1 MTDDLI
7 KPDIRKAN
15 DCPPL
20 PAHASLTDR
29 LVYWLGL
36 GLGSGL
42 PRRAPGTWGTVG
54 GLIVAIPL
62 MSLGFVPFLI
72 ITLLSCIIGVWI
84 CGRTSDLMGGHDDPH
99 IVWDE
104 WAGMWITLLPFSL
117 MSFAELTFMSTDD
130 ITFWQFWQYLTEP
143 FSIFSIT
150 LAFILFRFFDIIKP
164 PPIGWADK
172 KVAGGLGIMLDDIIA
187 GIMAAAVCFILM
199 YAVIN
204 YFTITQ
210 IEITEISF
218 ND

>member
-1 MTDDLI
+1 MTDHDLS

-20 PAHASLTDR
+20 PANASMLDR
-29 LVYWLGL
+29 VVYWLGI

-54 GLIVAIPL
+54 GFIVAIPL

-72 ITLLSCIIGVWI
+72 ITLLSCLIGIWI
-84 CGRTSDLMGGHDDPH
+84 CGLTSELMQTHDDPH

-104 WAGMWITLLPFSL
+104 WAGIWITLLPFSY
-117 MSFAELTFMSTDD
+117 MSVTTD
-130 ITFWQFWQYLTEP
+130 TFWQDISQSL
-143 FSIFSIT
+143 SIIALI

-172 KVAGGLGIMLDDIIA
+172 RVAGGLGIMLDDIIA
-187 GIMAAAVCFILM
+187 GVMAAAVWLVVMLGILL
-199 YAVIN
+199 
-204 YFTITQ
+204 
-210 IEITEISF
+210 
-218 ND
+218 

>member
-1 MTDDLI
+1 MIDHNLS

-20 PAHASLTDR
+20 PANASLPDR
-29 LVYWLGL
+29 LVYWLGI

-62 MSLGFVPFLI
+62 LSLGFVPFLI
-72 ITLLSCIIGVWI
+72 ITILACLLGNSI
-84 CGRTSDLMGGHDDPH
+84 CGRTSELMGGHDNPH

-104 WAGMWITLLPFSL
+104 WAGMWLTLLPLSY
-117 MSFAELTFMSTDD
+117 MGIANGS
-130 ITFWQFWQYLTEP
+130 FWQN
-143 FSIFSIT
+143 IT
-150 LAFILFRFFDIIKP
+150 QIPTILAIIIAFILFRFFDIIKP

-187 GIMAAAVCFILM
+187 GVMAAAVWVIIYTFIFS
-199 YAVIN
+199 
-204 YFTITQ
+204 FT
-210 IEITEISF
+210 F
-218 ND
+218 

>member
-1 MTDDLI
+1 MIDHNLS

-20 PAHASLTDR
+20 PANANIPDR
-29 LVYWLGL
+29 LVYWLGI

-62 MSLGFVPFLI
+62 LSLGFVPFLI
-72 ITLLSCIIGVWI
+72 INILACLLGNAI
-84 CGRTSDLMGGHDDPH
+84 CGRTSELMGGHDNPH

-104 WAGMWITLLPFSL
+104 WAGMWLTLLPLSY
-117 MSFAELTFMSTDD
+117 MGIADGN
-130 ITFWQFWQYLTEP
+130 FWQNIAQIST
-143 FSIFSIT
+143 IVAIII
-150 LAFILFRFFDIIKP
+150 AFILFRFFDIIKP

-187 GIMAAAVCFILM
+187 GIMAAAVWVIVYTFI
-199 YAVIN
+199 
-204 YFTITQ
+204 FTLA
-210 IEITEISF
+210 
-218 ND
+218 D

>member
-1 MTDDLI
+1 MIDHNLS

-20 PAHASLTDR
+20 PANANMLDR
-29 LVYWLGL
+29 VVYWLGL

-62 MSLGFVPFLI
+62 LSLGFVPFLI
-72 ITLLSCIIGVWI
+72 ITILSCVIGSWI
-84 CGRTSDLMGGHDDPH
+84 CGRTSELMGGHDNPH

-104 WAGMWITLLPFSL
+104 WAGMWLTLLPLSY
-117 MSFAELTFMSTDD
+117 MGIADGN
-130 ITFWQFWQYLTEP
+130 FWQNIAQIS
-143 FSIFSIT
+143 SIVAIII
-150 LAFILFRFFDIIKP
+150 AFILFRFFDIIKP

-187 GIMAAAVCFILM
+187 GIMAAAVWIIIYTTIL
-199 YAVIN
+199 
-204 YFTITQ
+204 
-210 IEITEISF
+210 
-218 ND
+218 

>member
-1 MTDDLI
+1 MSDHDLV

-20 PAHASLTDR
+20 PTNASALDTV
-29 LVYWLGL
+29 VYWLGL

-42 PRRAPGTWGTVG
+42 PRRAPGTWGSVG

-62 MSLGFVPFLI
+62 LSLGFVPFLI

-84 CGRTSDLMGGHDDPH
+84 CGRTSNLMGGHDDPH

-104 WAGMWITLLPFSL
+104 WAGMWINLLPLSY
-117 MSFAELTFMSTDD
+117 MGIANTN
-130 ITFWQFWQYLTEP
+130 FWQNISQP
-143 FSIFSIT
+143 FSIAALII
-150 LAFILFRFFDIIKP
+150 AFILFRFFDIIKP

-187 GIMAAAVCFILM
+187 GIMAAAVW
-199 YAVIN
+199 VIIYN
-204 YFTITQ
+204 IIFYFA
-210 IEITEISF
+210 
-218 ND
+218 D